1 MTLAVERSESFY
13 FLRSSFLAL
22 FLAFNAL
29 VSLIQHCKFSL
40 SQNFLIAVDI
50 SGLDKKLCQCRF
62 YLRQIHVMSKIAK
75 NIGDKTSTNAIVTS
89 LRNSTVILLGN
100 NN

>member
-29 VSLIQHCKFSL
+29 VSVIQHCKLSL

-50 SGLDKKLCQCRF
+50 SGLDKKLS
-62 YLRQIHVMSKIAK
+62 MSFLSA
-75 NIGDKTSTNAIVTS
+75 S
-89 LRNSTVILLGN
+89 NSCYEQN
-100 NN
+100 CKEYR